1 MKNIFNI
8 IKDKDLTTSEK
19 IVIDYI
25 IENPYKSS
33 YMTSTNLAKEA
44 NVSNATVIRL
54 AKKLGF
60 AGYPELKKE
69 LQDIH
74 IKDIKTLPSFMD
86 KPIDRIKLQQGKSN
100 LEKDKF
106 YLNFYEQINIVNKN
120 IESILKKNHE
130 ETIYKFIDTM
140 LKSNKLFIYGSRSRS
155 GIASYTNLILSQMLE
170 DTFLI
175 DGISTAPFDAM
186 SQGKKEDC
194 LLIFSFS
201 RYSNLD
207 INMAKMAKELGM
219 KVLLISDNFKCP
231 ISSMSNYSVFIDI
244 NSKTFFN
251 SYTAIFFF
259 VDLLCSIIAEIVNGK
274 NENKLEIIDKY
285 ISLMGLY

>member
-8 IKDKDLTTSEK
+8 IKDKNLTTSEK

-33 YMTSTNLAKEA
+33 YMTSTKLAEEA

-60 AGYPELKKE
+60 EGYPEFKKE
-69 LQDIH
+69 LQDLH

-86 KPIDRIKLQQGKSN
+86 KPIERIKFQQSKSN

-120 IESILKKNHE
+120 IESILKKNYE
-130 ETIYKFIDTM
+130 ETIYNFIDTM
-140 LKSNKLFIYGSRSRS
+140 LKSNKLFVYGSRSRS

-175 DGISTAPFDAM
+175 DGNSTAPFDSM
-186 SQGKKEDC
+186 SQGKKDDC

-219 KVLLISDNFKCP
+219 EVLLISDNFKCP
-231 ISSMSNYSVFIDI
+231 INNISNYSVFIDI

-259 VDLLCSIIAEIVNGK
+259 VDLLCTIISEIVHGK
-274 NENKLEIIDKY
+274 NENRLEIIDKY
-285 ISLMGLY
+285 ISLMELY